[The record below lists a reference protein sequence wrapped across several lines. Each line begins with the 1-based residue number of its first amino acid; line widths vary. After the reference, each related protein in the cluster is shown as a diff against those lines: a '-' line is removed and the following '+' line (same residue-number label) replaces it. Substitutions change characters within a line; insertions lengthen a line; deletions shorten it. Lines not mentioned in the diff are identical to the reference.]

1 MEHNFLLQIYHDG
14 LLHVLENEIFY
25 SCNMNKLKNT
35 KDKKNKLWYLEKIPV
50 NLLI

>member
-25 SCNMNKLKNT
+25 NYNMNRLKYKEKKLI
-35 KDKKNKLWYLEKIPV
+35 E
-50 NLLI
+50 LIILPPG

>member
-35 KDKKNKLWYLEKIPV
+35 KDKKTIVLEFKKKIPPG
-50 NLLI
+50 